1 MASDF
6 KVRLTGPGGEV
17 VFEASA
23 PVGES
28 RSAEYGNYDIVHL
41 PTSLLSYRKTTSRQ
55 WQINGKLVSRTA
67 GEANSNAYYLDL
79 VRRWLLPDFGGTG
92 ATPPILT
99 IYGYRNLNLDG
110 RRVVLK
116 SYSWNF
122 PEEVDYIY
130 TGTQPMPVIGN
141 LEVSVEEVYSAQEIT
156 EGAWRLK
163 LLSPGKFEPGDAERS
178 SSFEVTVGNGRT
190 DPLKTQV
197 PSASAI
203 SSVMSAL
210 GGVNPTIPG
219 VIAGTIARTLGTTAL
234 NSPAVR
240 AVTSNLPPIIKNIL
254 VSGGNVAIAEVGKA
268 VTGVVSAGTQPPPAS
283 PFKRTDPLPAPGPIG
298 G

>member
-1 MASDF
+1 MAADF

-23 PVGES
+23 PLSET
-28 RSAEYGNYDIVHL
+28 RSADYGSYDIIHL
-41 PTSLLSYRKTTSRQ
+41 PTNLLSYRKTTSRQ
-55 WQINGKLVSRTA
+55 WQVNGKLVSRTA
-67 GEANSNAYYLDL
+67 DEANSNAYYLDL
-79 VRRWLLPDFGGTG
+79 IRRWLLPDFGGTG

-99 IYGYRNLNLDG
+99 LYGYRNMNVDG

-141 LEVSVEEVYSAQEIT
+141 VELGLEEVYSAEEIT
-156 EGAWRLK
+156 NGAWRLGVT
-163 LLSPGKFEPGDAERS
+163 SAGKFEPGDAERS

-190 DPLKTQV
+190 DPLKTQI

-210 GGVNPTIPG
+210 SGKPTIPG
-219 VIAGTIARTLGTTAL
+219 VIAGTIARTLGTAAL

-240 AVTSNLPPIIKNIL
+240 AVTSNLPPILKNIL
-254 VSGGNVAIAEVGKA
+254 VSGGNVAIGEVGKA
-268 VTGVVSAGTQPPPAS
+268 VTGVVSAATPPPAAS
-283 PFKRTDPLPAPGPIG
+283 PFNRTDPLPAPGPIG